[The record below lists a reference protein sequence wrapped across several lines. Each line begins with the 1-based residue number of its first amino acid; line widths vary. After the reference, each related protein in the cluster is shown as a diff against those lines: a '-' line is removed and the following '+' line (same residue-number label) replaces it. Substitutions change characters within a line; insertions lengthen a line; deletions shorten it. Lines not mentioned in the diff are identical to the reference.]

1 MALYRTVSKIVGD
14 FSRKSQ
20 IFQPP
25 CILRPAEGVPLEL
38 NIGAEGQKTRMMGL
52 SDRIRN
58 LTIIFSRLVTI
69 HQRGGRTDG
78 RTDAQTDTGRQ
89 QRPRLRI
96 ASRGNY

>member
-69 HQRGGRTDG
+69 HQRDGRTDG
-78 RTDAQTDTGRQ
+78 QTHRRTPGDSKDRAY
-89 QRPRLRI
+89 
-96 ASRGNY
+96 A